1 MTRRSRTVQ
10 VQAEKQP
17 GCNSSS
23 VCTLSRLV
31 SSSARRTSA
40 PDVTRQLQASSGS
53 DGAHSSWPR
62 SVRRRSNGRPPL
74 PQATDQGRSRGGCRE
89 RRERAGLGQDAVRP
103 TPQAARNRLGVSQ
116 GQKTCWYGVV
126 LRDLEWSCV
135 WAWASELHE
144 CHRRGA
150 RGESP
155 PESFEQALVCGSM
168 TTSPSDGQ
176 RRRGRVQA
184 AKLRHSSSATSPG
197 P

>member
-17 GCNSSS
+17 GRNSSS

-62 SVRRRSNGRPPL
+62 SVRRRSNGRPP
-74 PQATDQGRSRGGCRE
+74 PSQATDQRRSRGGCRE

-116 GQKTCWYGVV
+116 GQKTCWYGSCFAIWSGVACGHGQASFTSAIGVV
-126 LRDLEWSCV
+126 L
-135 WAWASELHE
+135 A
-144 CHRRGA
+144 
-150 RGESP
+150 
-155 PESFEQALVCGSM
+155 GSL
-168 TTSPSDGQ
+168 
-176 RRRGRVQA
+176 RRRASNKHWCAGQ
-184 AKLRHSSSATSPG
+184 
-197 P
+197 